1 MDTLLKAL
9 LWTIVLI
16 VAIIGIPIL
25 IGLIGVI
32 WPVLLIIAVIVFI
45 PLAIG
50 IVVGKND
57 KGDH

>member
-1 MDTLLKAL
+1 MNTLLKAL

-25 IGLIGVI
+25 IGLIGVM
-32 WPVLLIIAVIVFI
+32 WPVLLIIALIVFI

-50 IVVGKND
+50 IAVGKND